1 MQGVLSL
8 VLAGGEGK
16 RLMPLTRERAKPAVH
31 FGGRFRLIDF
41 VLSNLVNSGFNQIK
55 VLTQYK
61 PTSLVRHLTSA
72 WPAQSALFDQF
83 VEVAPAGMN
92 IGPQWFRGTADAIW
106 QNLDLLRDVHP
117 DDVLIFGS
125 DHVYK
130 MDVSMMVKQ
139 HRETGADLT
148 VAALP
153 VPKKEATGFGVL
165 HVDAMGRVT
174 AFVEKP
180 KDPPT
185 IPGRDD
191 TSLASMGNYVF
202 RTRALIDEL
211 KRMTSQQ
218 GVDFGKDI
226 LATAHERLRVYAYD
240 FRSHAI
246 PGESERGR
254 GYWRDVGTLDA
265 YFDASMD
272 LVSPDPQ
279 LDLYNPRWPIRGV
292 QAPGGPA
299 RLIGDGVAR
308 RSLITA
314 GATLAGDVDRSVL
327 GRNVKVAAKAAV
339 SECVVFPHAE
349 IGAGARLKRVIVDKG
364 VKIPAGFV
372 AGEDPAD
379 DKKRGFT
386 ISENGVVVV
395 TRADL
400 GQTDAFDVP
409 TSSG

>member
-1 MQGVLSL
+1 MHGVLSL

-16 RLMPLTRERAKPAVH
+16 RLMPLTRERAKPSVH
-31 FGGRFRLIDF
+31 FGGRYRLVDF
-41 VLSNLVNSGFNQIK
+41 VLSNLVNSGFTQIK

-61 PTSLVRHLTSA
+61 PTSLVRHLTSS
-72 WPAQSALFDQF
+72 WPAASALFDQF

-130 MDVSMMVKQ
+130 MDVSLMVKQ

-153 VPKKEATGFGVL
+153 VTKAEAREFGVL
-165 HVDAMGRVT
+165 HVDTVGRIT

-191 TSLASMGNYVF
+191 TSLVSMGNYVF
-202 RTRALIDEL
+202 RTRALVDEL
-211 KRMTSQQ
+211 RRMTSNQ

-240 FRSHAI
+240 FNSQSV
-246 PGESERGR
+246 PGESEKTR
-254 GYWRDVGTLDA
+254 GYWRDVGSLDA
-265 YFDASMD
+265 YFEASMD
-272 LVSPDPQ
+272 LVAPEPR
-279 LDLYNPRWPIRGV
+279 LDLYNARWPIRGV
-292 QAPGGPA
+292 QPPGGPA
-299 RLIGDGVAR
+299 RLVDEGGARATILGAGSQVA
-308 RSLITA
+308 
-314 GATLAGDVDRSVL
+314 GNVERSVL
-327 GRNVKVAAKAAV
+327 FRNVKVRPQAIVRDA
-339 SECVVFPHAE
+339 VVFPYAE
-349 IGAGARLKRVIVDKG
+349 IGRGARLTRCIVDKG
-364 VKIPAGFV
+364 VRIPDGFV
-372 AGEDPAD
+372 AGEDRASD
-379 DKKRGFT
+379 EKRGFT
-386 ISENGVVVV
+386 ISEAGVVVI

-400 GQTDAFDVP
+400 GQVDAFDIAGP
-409 TSSG
+409 